1 MILVDYNQAALAGI
15 FAFQEDIKAGKDVEN
30 IVRHA
35 VINSLFNYKRR
46 YASKYGELVI
56 CADARGGY
64 WRKEIFK
71 HYKGT
76 RAKSR
81 EESDFPWDTVFN
93 ILNQLRED
101 IKLYF
106 PWRIVH
112 IDKAEAD
119 DVIAILT
126 KHAASLGGK
135 KTGLYDDEEPVFI
148 ISSDHDF
155 KQLHIYDGV
164 KQWCPRQEKLITV
177 NSKKEIKKLI
187 IEHIVKG
194 DSGDGIPNIRMPSS
208 YFMKGKNVVPRQK
221 SIKTSWLEEFYEK
234 GIDACQSKF
243 QRHRYQFNER
253 LVSFEFIPDH
263 IEQAIL
269 DYYKNNPPK
278 GTKLKT
284 LEYLTQHR
292 CRLLA
297 EQITEF

>member
-35 VINSLFNYKRR
+35 VINSLLTYKKK
-46 YASKYGELVI
+46 YGSKYGELVI
-56 CADARGGY
+56 CADSRGGY
-64 WRKEIFK
+64 WRKDIFP
-71 HYKGT
+71 HYKGI
-76 RAKSR
+76 RAKNR

-112 IDKAEAD
+112 VDKCEAD

-126 KHAASLGGK
+126 KHAGELGGK
-135 KTGLYDDEEPVFI
+135 NVGLFDDEEPVFI

-155 KQLHIYDGV
+155 KQLHVYDGV

-177 NSKKEIKKLI
+177 TSKKEIQKLI
-187 IEHIVKG
+187 MEHIVKG

-208 YFMKGKNVVPRQK
+208 YFMKGKKVLPRQK
-221 SIKTSWLEEFYEK
+221 IVASKWLEEFYEK
-234 GIDACQSKF
+234 GIDACQTKF
-243 QRHRYQFNER
+243 QRHRYILNEK
-253 LVSFEFIPDH
+253 LVSFEFIPAVY
-263 IEQAIL
+263 ENAIL

-284 LEYLTQHR
+284 MEYLSAHR
-292 CRLLA
+292 CRLLV
-297 EQITEF
+297 EQITDF